1 MGLSLRR
8 SVGLLSRK
16 PVRLYAFRVLAV
28 ICALHVSGAHWLA
41 LQAVAWTGMLV
52 ARTQQGSV
60 QEAVRTTF
68 DGDHP
73 CPLCHVVEEGRR
85 QQQEQD
91 PVQILEQLAKLNF
104 LKPQPIFLPQPTMA
118 GFLYPGTMELG
129 ISRGETPPTPPPRLA

>member
-1 MGLSLRR
+1 MRHH
-8 SVGLLSRK
+8 
-16 PVRLYAFRVLAV
+16 AFRVLAV

-52 ARTQQGSV
+52 ARAQQVSV
-60 QEAVRTTF
+60 EEAVRTTF

-85 QQQEQD
+85 QQQEQE

-104 LKPQPIFLPQPTMA
+104 LKPQPILIPQPTMA
-118 GFLYPGTMELG
+118 GFLYPSTLVLG
-129 ISRGETPPTPPPRLA
+129 VSRGEVPPTPPPRLA